1 MNSEKWVFNILFLV
15 YLFFGLCNSTSD
27 TITPNQPI
35 KDGEL
40 LVSNGKT
47 FALGFFSP
55 GNGTSNRRY
64 VGIWYYKISEQTVV
78 WVANQDNPINGKSGV
93 ISINQDGNL
102 VIYDDDNT
110 HNVTWDTNISTA
122 AATNSYY
129 SARLLDSGN
138 LVVSNS
144 SNSTIFVWQSFD
156 YPRHVLLPNMKL
168 GLDRITGV
176 NRFLT
181 SWKSRD
187 DPGKGEYSFK
197 MEDPGGSPQLVL
209 YKGLFRFWETAPWM
223 WNKRTGNFT
232 ISSFIDNRKE
242 VYLSYV
248 QINASILSIF
258 LVDELGNIK
267 MNTWLEGKGKWVES
281 YSGLDE
287 RCDSYGRCGGF
298 GYCNENKGQAEFECT
313 CLPGYEP
320 KLPNEWYYSRDASG
334 GCVKKRAALGMCG
347 NGEGFVKMERAKIP
361 PTSKGDEEMNL
372 SLEECEAKCLRNC
385 SCTAY
390 TIASDGG
397 NYCLTWYGTLM
408 NARTAH
414 SARYSLYIRV
424 DADELL
430 AQHLK
435 KKSKSLHGK
444 KMIIVVTS
452 VVVMAA
458 LIISL
463 VCWLV
468 MKKARRVAGFDI
480 HANDEENLE
489 LPIFDMIT
497 IVGATNNFSDTN
509 KIGEGGFGPVYKGQL
524 SMGKDIA
531 VKRLSTSSKQ
541 GVDEFQ
547 NEVILIAKLQ
557 HRNLVR
563 LLGCC
568 IHGEERMLV
577 YEYMPNGSLD
587 SFIFDVKNKSKSL
600 TWRMRLDIIVGIAR
614 GVLYL
619 HRDSRLRIIHRD
631 LKASNVLLDGEM
643 NPKISDF
650 GLARAFGGDQSSA
663 KTRRV
668 IGTYGYMSPEYTI
681 DGLFSMKSDI
691 FSFGVVVLEIMSGK
705 RNRMFNHPDHDLNL
719 LGHAWQLWTEGK
731 AYELLDPLME
741 GSFPMSKVL
750 RCIHVGLLC
759 VQKYPEDRPS
769 MSSVL
774 LMLVSESAM
783 LPHPKRPGFYTE
795 RSSIETHDHPL
806 GQSTSSINEVT
817 VTCPNAR

>member
-1 MNSEKWVFNILFLV
+1 MNSEKWVFDILFLV
-15 YLFFGLCNSTSD
+15 FLFFGPCNSTSD

-55 GNGTSNRRY
+55 GNGTSSRRY

-102 VIYDDDNT
+102 VIYDDDDNT

-138 LVVSNS
+138 LV
-144 SNSTIFVWQSFD
+144 
-156 YPRHVLLPNMKL
+156 
-168 GLDRITGV
+168 
-176 NRFLT
+176 
-181 SWKSRD
+181 
-187 DPGKGEYSFK
+187 
-197 MEDPGGSPQLVL
+197 
-209 YKGLFRFWETAPWM
+209 
-223 WNKRTGNFT
+223 
-232 ISSFIDNRKE
+232 
-242 VYLSYV
+242 
-248 QINASILSIF
+248 
-258 LVDELGNIK
+258 
-267 MNTWLEGKGKWVES
+267 
-281 YSGLDE
+281 
-287 RCDSYGRCGGF
+287 
-298 GYCNENKGQAEFECT
+298 
-313 CLPGYEP
+313 
-320 KLPNEWYYSRDASG
+320 
-334 GCVKKRAALGMCG
+334 
-347 NGEGFVKMERAKIP
+347 
-361 PTSKGDEEMNL
+361 GDEEMNL
-372 SLEECEAKCLRNC
+372 SLEECEAKCL
-385 SCTAY
+385 
-390 TIASDGG
+390 
-397 NYCLTWYGTLM
+397 TWYGNLM

-414 SARYSLYIRV
+414 SARHSLYIRV
-424 DADELL
+424 DADQLL

-452 VVVMAA
+452 VVVMAT

-497 IVGATNNFSDTN
+497 IAG
-509 KIGEGGFGPVYKGQL
+509 GQL

-531 VKRLSTSSKQ
+531 VKRLSTSFKQ

-577 YEYMPNGSLD
+577 YEYMASGSLD

-600 TWRMRLDIIVGIAR
+600 TWRMCLDIIVGIAR

-619 HRDSRLRIIHRD
+619 HQDSRLRIIHRD
-631 LKASNVLLDGEM
+631 LKASNV
-643 NPKISDF
+643 
-650 GLARAFGGDQSSA
+650 AFG
-663 KTRRV
+663 
-668 IGTYGYMSPEYTI
+668 E
-681 DGLFSMKSDI
+681 
-691 FSFGVVVLEIMSGK
+691 
-705 RNRMFNHPDHDLNL
+705 
-719 LGHAWQLWTEGK
+719 AWQLWTEGK

-759 VQKYPEDRPS
+759 VQKNPEDRPP

-774 LMLVSESAM
+774 LMLVSDSAM
-783 LPHPKRPGFYTE
+783 LPQPKRPGFYTE

-806 GQSTSSINEVT
+806 VQGTSSINEVT